1 LVLQNYTKNLIPPN
15 FSAFFLIFAL
25 VIRKILHTIFTKF
38 SSAGLGFLTIIL
50 ISQILGVEAKGEQ
63 AIMVYNI
70 NLLLMLFTL
79 IGNSTLIYLT
89 PRKDF
94 SNLIIPSFLWIVIT
108 AILVSLFFPNI
119 CVLIAVL
126 AAISEINQFL
136 LLGKQK
142 ISQANILKLIY
153 PLVSFSYILILWLF
167 NRFTSVEDFI
177 TAMLIAYIVSFF
189 YGIFALRD
197 EYKNLKLISKQEL
210 TSSFKTLFS
219 LGVTKQIGY
228 IAQSMNYRLCFY
240 ILGFY
245 CGETLVGIYSNA
257 VSLSEAVM
265 LFGSSLALVQYSS
278 LSNNEDDSSSKQFS
292 WKMSKING
300 IFTALAL
307 LVLCLLPQSVYSFI
321 FGKGFE
327 EISSAIRILS
337 IGVLP
342 LSIASNFTQYF
353 YAKGNFKISTFASI
367 IGLVI
372 TIIAGLILI
381 PKYQLQGAAF
391 TATLSYFTTFAIEF
405 YFFVFRK

>member
-1 LVLQNYTKNLIPPN
+1 MIKN
-15 FSAFFLIFAL
+15 
-25 VIRKILHTIFTKF
+25 ILHTIFTKF
-38 SSAGLGFLTIIL
+38 SSAALGFLTIIL
-50 ISQILGVEAKGEQ
+50 ISQILGAEAKGEQ

-70 NLLLMLFTL
+70 NLMLMFFTL
-79 IGNSTLIYLT
+79 IGNSTLIYLV

-94 SNLIIPSFLWIVIT
+94 SSLIIPSLIWVLFSAIIAAIVFIFVLKSGVFYSIICIII
-108 AILVSLFFPNI
+108 AIL
-119 CVLIAVL
+119 
-126 AAISEINQFL
+126 AALSEINQFL

-142 ISQANILKLIY
+142 ITQANTLKFLY
-153 PLVSFSYILILWLF
+153 PLISFSFILVLWLF
-167 NRFTSVEDFI
+167 DRFTKVEDFI
-177 TAMLIAYIVSFF
+177 LAMFIAYFISLF
-189 YGIFALRD
+189 YGLFALKD
-197 EYKNLKLISKQEL
+197 EYKNIKLLSKKEL
-210 TSSFKTLFS
+210 TSSFKTIFS

-245 CGETLVGIYSNA
+245 CGERLVGIYSNA

-278 LSNNEDDSSSKQFS
+278 LSNNENDSSSKQFS

-307 LVLCLLPQSVYSFI
+307 LVLCLLPSEVYSFI

-327 EISSAIRILS
+327 EISQAIRILS

-381 PKYQLQGAAF
+381 PKYQLQGAAL
-391 TATLSYFTTFAIEF
+391 TATLSYITTFTIEF

>member
-1 LVLQNYTKNLIPPN
+1 M
-15 FSAFFLIFAL
+15 
-25 VIRKILHTIFTKF
+25 IRKILHTIFTKF

-119 CVLIAVL
+119 CVFIAVL

-136 LLGKQK
+136 LFGKQK
-142 ISQANILKLIY
+142 ISQANILKLLY

-189 YGIFALRD
+189 YGIFALKD

-245 CGETLVGIYSNA
+245 CGERLVGIYSNA

-278 LSNNEDDSSSKQFS
+278 LSNNENDSSSKQFS

-307 LVLCLLPQSVYSFI
+307 LVLCLLPSEVYSFI

-327 EISSAIRILS
+327 EISQAIRILS

-381 PKYQLQGAAF
+381 PKYQLQGAAL

>member
-1 LVLQNYTKNLIPPN
+1 M
-15 FSAFFLIFAL
+15 
-25 VIRKILHTIFTKF
+25 IRKILHTIFTKF

-126 AAISEINQFL
+126 AAISEVNQFL

-177 TAMLIAYIVSFF
+177 TAMFIAYVVSLF
-189 YGIFALRD
+189 YGVFALRD

-292 WKMSKING
+292 WKMSKINC
-300 IFTALAL
+300 IFTAGAL
-307 LVLCLLPQSVYSFI
+307 LVLCLLPSEVYSFV

-327 EISSAIRILS
+327 EISQAIRILS

-381 PKYQLQGAAF
+381 PKYQLQGAAL

>member
-1 LVLQNYTKNLIPPN
+1 M
-15 FSAFFLIFAL
+15 
-25 VIRKILHTIFTKF
+25 IRKILHTIFTKF

-119 CVLIAVL
+119 CVFIAVL

-197 EYKNLKLISKQEL
+197 EYKNIKLISKQEL

-300 IFTALAL
+300 IFTAGAL
-307 LVLCLLPQSVYSFI
+307 LVLCLLPSEVYSFI

-327 EISSAIRILS
+327 EISQAIRILS

-381 PKYQLQGAAF
+381 PKHQLQGAAL

>member
-1 LVLQNYTKNLIPPN
+1 M
-15 FSAFFLIFAL
+15 
-25 VIRKILHTIFTKF
+25 IRKILHTIFTKF

-119 CVLIAVL
+119 CVFIAVL

-153 PLVSFSYILILWLF
+153 PLISFSYILILWLF

-278 LSNNEDDSSSKQFS
+278 LSNNENDSSSKQFS

-327 EISSAIRILS
+327 DISQAIRILS

-367 IGLVI
+367 IGLGV

-381 PKYQLQGAAF
+381 PKYQLQGAAL

>member
-1 LVLQNYTKNLIPPN
+1 M
-15 FSAFFLIFAL
+15 
-25 VIRKILHTIFTKF
+25 IRKILHTIFTKF

-119 CVLIAVL
+119 CVFIAVL

-153 PLVSFSYILILWLF
+153 PLISFSYILILWLF

-197 EYKNLKLISKQEL
+197 EYKNIKLISKQEL

-278 LSNNEDDSSSKQFS
+278 LSNNENDSSSKQFS

-300 IFTALAL
+300 IFTAGAL
-307 LVLCLLPQSVYSFI
+307 LVLCLLPSEVYSFI

-327 EISSAIRILS
+327 GISQAIRILS

-381 PKYQLQGAAF
+381 PKYQLQGAAL
-391 TATLSYFTTFAIEF
+391 TATLSYFTTFSIEF

>member
-1 LVLQNYTKNLIPPN
+1 M
-15 FSAFFLIFAL
+15 
-25 VIRKILHTIFTKF
+25 IRKILHTIFTKF

-119 CVLIAVL
+119 CVFIAVL

-197 EYKNLKLISKQEL
+197 EYKNIKLISKQEL

-307 LVLCLLPQSVYSFI
+307 LVLCLLPSEVYSFI

-327 EISSAIRILS
+327 EISQAIRILS

-367 IGLVI
+367 IGLGV

-381 PKYQLQGAAF
+381 PKHQLQGAAL

>member
-1 LVLQNYTKNLIPPN
+1 M
-15 FSAFFLIFAL
+15 
-25 VIRKILHTIFTKF
+25 IRKILHTIFTKF

-119 CVLIAVL
+119 CVFIAVL

-142 ISQANILKLIY
+142 ISKANILKLIY
-153 PLVSFSYILILWLF
+153 PLVSFSYILILWLL
-167 NRFTSVEDFI
+167 NRFDSVEDFI
-177 TAMLIAYIVSFF
+177 TAMFIAYIVSFF

-197 EYKNLKLISKQEL
+197 EYKNIKLISKQEL

-278 LSNNEDDSSSKQFS
+278 LSNNENDSSSKQFS

-307 LVLCLLPQSVYSFI
+307 LVLCLLPSEVYSFI

-327 EISSAIRILS
+327 DISQAIRILS

-367 IGLVI
+367 IGLGV

-381 PKYQLQGAAF
+381 PKYQLQGAAL
-391 TATLSYFTTFAIEF
+391 TATLSYFTTFSIEF

>member
-1 LVLQNYTKNLIPPN
+1 M
-15 FSAFFLIFAL
+15 
-25 VIRKILHTIFTKF
+25 IRKILHTIFTKF

-300 IFTALAL
+300 IFTAGAL

-327 EISSAIRILS
+327 DISQAIRILS

-381 PKYQLQGAAF
+381 PKYQLQGAAL

>member
-1 LVLQNYTKNLIPPN
+1 M
-15 FSAFFLIFAL
+15 
-25 VIRKILHTIFTKF
+25 IRKILHTIFTKF

-153 PLVSFSYILILWLF
+153 PLISFSYILILWLF

-177 TAMLIAYIVSFF
+177 TAMLIAYIVSLF

-300 IFTALAL
+300 IFTAGAL
-307 LVLCLLPQSVYSFI
+307 LVLCLLPSEVYSFV

-327 EISSAIRILS
+327 EISQAIRILS

-381 PKYQLQGAAF
+381 PKYQLQGAALA
-391 TATLSYFTTFAIEF
+391 ATLSYFTTFAIEF

>member
-1 LVLQNYTKNLIPPN
+1 M
-15 FSAFFLIFAL
+15 
-25 VIRKILHTIFTKF
+25 IRKILHTIFTKF

-119 CVLIAVL
+119 CVFIAVL

-142 ISQANILKLIY
+142 ISQANILKFIY

-307 LVLCLLPQSVYSFI
+307 LVLCLLPSEVYSFI

-327 EISSAIRILS
+327 EISQAIRILS

-381 PKYQLQGAAF
+381 PKYQLQGAALA
-391 TATLSYFTTFAIEF
+391 ATLSYFTTFSIEF

>member
-1 LVLQNYTKNLIPPN
+1 M
-15 FSAFFLIFAL
+15 
-25 VIRKILHTIFTKF
+25 IRKILHTIFTKF

-94 SNLIIPSFLWIVIT
+94 SNLIFPSFLWIVIT

-278 LSNNEDDSSSKQFS
+278 LSNNENDSSSKQFS

-300 IFTALAL
+300 IFTAGAL
-307 LVLCLLPQSVYSFI
+307 LVLCLLPSEVYSFV

-327 EISSAIRILS
+327 EISQAIRILS

-381 PKYQLQGAAF
+381 PKYQLQGAAL

>member
-1 LVLQNYTKNLIPPN
+1 M
-15 FSAFFLIFAL
+15 
-25 VIRKILHTIFTKF
+25 IRKILHTIFTKF

-245 CGETLVGIYSNA
+245 CGERLVGIYSNA

-278 LSNNEDDSSSKQFS
+278 LSNNDNDKTSKQFS

-300 IFTALAL
+300 LFTAFAL
-307 LVLCLLPQSVYSFI
+307 LVLCLLPQNVYTFI
-321 FGKGFE
+321 FGEGFS
-327 EISSAIRILS
+327 EISTAIRILS
-337 IGVLP
+337 IGILP

-353 YAKGNFKISTFASI
+353 YAKGNFKISTVASL
-367 IGLVI
+367 IGLAV

-381 PKYQLQGAAF
+381 PKYQLQGAAL

-405 YFFVFRK
+405 YFFALKK

>member
-1 LVLQNYTKNLIPPN
+1 M
-15 FSAFFLIFAL
+15 
-25 VIRKILHTIFTKF
+25 IRKILHTIFTKF

-142 ISQANILKLIY
+142 ISKANILKLLY
-153 PLVSFSYILILWLF
+153 PLVSFTYILVLWLF

-189 YGIFALRD
+189 YGIFALKD
-197 EYKNLKLISKQEL
+197 EYKNLKPISKQEL
-210 TSSFKTLFS
+210 TSSFKTLFK

-307 LVLCLLPQSVYSFI
+307 LVLCLLPSEVYSFI

-327 EISSAIRILS
+327 EISQAIRILS

-381 PKYQLQGAAF
+381 PKYQLQGAAL
-391 TATLSYFTTFAIEF
+391 TASLSYLTTFAIEF

>member
-1 LVLQNYTKNLIPPN
+1 M
-15 FSAFFLIFAL
+15 
-25 VIRKILHTIFTKF
+25 IRKILHTIFTKF

-167 NRFTSVEDFI
+167 NRFDSVENFI

-197 EYKNLKLISKQEL
+197 EYKNIKLISKQEL

-307 LVLCLLPQSVYSFI
+307 LVLCLLSSEVYSFV

-327 EISSAIRILS
+327 EISQAIRILS

-372 TIIAGLILI
+372 TIIVGLILI
-381 PKYQLQGAAF
+381 PKYQLQGAAL

>member
-1 LVLQNYTKNLIPPN
+1 
-15 FSAFFLIFAL
+15 
-25 VIRKILHTIFTKF
+25 
-38 SSAGLGFLTIIL
+38 
-50 ISQILGVEAKGEQ
+50 
-63 AIMVYNI
+63 MVYNI

-153 PLVSFSYILILWLF
+153 PLISFSYILILWLF
-167 NRFTSVEDFI
+167 NRFTKVEDFI
-177 TAMLIAYIVSFF
+177 TAMFIAYVVSLF
-189 YGIFALRD
+189 YGVFVLKD
-197 EYKNLKLISKQEL
+197 EYKNIKFLSTKELKAD
-210 TSSFKTLFS
+210 FKNLFR
-219 LGVTKQIGY
+219 LGFTKQIGY

-245 CGETLVGIYSNA
+245 CGERLVGIYSNA

-278 LSNNEDDSSSKQFS
+278 LSNNENDSSSKQFS

-307 LVLCLLPQSVYSFI
+307 LVLCLLPSEVYSFV

-327 EISSAIRILS
+327 EISQAIRILS

-381 PKYQLQGAAF
+381 PKYQLQGAAL
-391 TATLSYFTTFAIEF
+391 TATLSYFTTFSIEF

>member
-1 LVLQNYTKNLIPPN
+1 M
-15 FSAFFLIFAL
+15 
-25 VIRKILHTIFTKF
+25 IRKILHTIFTKF

-119 CVLIAVL
+119 CVFIAVL

-197 EYKNLKLISKQEL
+197 EYKNIKLISKQEL

-307 LVLCLLPQSVYSFI
+307 LVLCLLPSEVYSFI

-327 EISSAIRILS
+327 EISQAIRILS

-367 IGLVI
+367 IGLGV

-381 PKYQLQGAAF
+381 PKYQLQGAAL
-391 TATLSYFTTFAIEF
+391 TATLSYFTTFSIEF

>member
-1 LVLQNYTKNLIPPN
+1 M
-15 FSAFFLIFAL
+15 
-25 VIRKILHTIFTKF
+25 IRKILHTIFTKF
-38 SSAGLGFLTIIL
+38 SSAALGFLTIIL
-50 ISQILGVEAKGEQ
+50 ISQILGAEAKGEQ

-245 CGETLVGIYSNA
+245 CGERLVGIYSNA

-278 LSNNEDDSSSKQFS
+278 LSNNDNDKTSKQFS

-300 IFTALAL
+300 LFTAFAL
-307 LVLCLLPQSVYSFI
+307 LVLCLLPQSVYTFI
-321 FGKGFE
+321 FGEGFS
-327 EISSAIRILS
+327 EISTAIRILS
-337 IGVLP
+337 IGILP

-353 YAKGNFKISTFASI
+353 YAKGNFKISTVASL
-367 IGLVI
+367 IGLAV

-381 PKYQLQGAAF
+381 PKYQLQGAAL

-405 YFFVFRK
+405 YFFALKK

>member
-1 LVLQNYTKNLIPPN
+1 M
-15 FSAFFLIFAL
+15 
-25 VIRKILHTIFTKF
+25 IRKILHTIFTKF

-153 PLVSFSYILILWLF
+153 PLVSFSYILILWLL
-167 NRFTSVEDFI
+167 NRFDSVEDFI

-197 EYKNLKLISKQEL
+197 EYKNIKLISKQEL

-278 LSNNEDDSSSKQFS
+278 LSNNENDSSSKQFS

-300 IFTALAL
+300 IFTAGAL
-307 LVLCLLPQSVYSFI
+307 LVLCLLPSEVYSFI

-327 EISSAIRILS
+327 EISQAIRILS

-381 PKYQLQGAAF
+381 PKYQLQGAALA
-391 TATLSYFTTFAIEF
+391 ATLSYFTTFAIEF

>member
-1 LVLQNYTKNLIPPN
+1 M
-15 FSAFFLIFAL
+15 
-25 VIRKILHTIFTKF
+25 IRKILHTIFTKF

-197 EYKNLKLISKQEL
+197 EYKNIKLISKDR
-210 TSSFKTLFS
+210 K
-219 LGVTKQIGY
+219 
-228 IAQSMNYRLCFY
+228 
-240 ILGFY
+240 
-245 CGETLVGIYSNA
+245 
-257 VSLSEAVM
+257 
-265 LFGSSLALVQYSS
+265 
-278 LSNNEDDSSSKQFS
+278 
-292 WKMSKING
+292 
-300 IFTALAL
+300 
-307 LVLCLLPQSVYSFI
+307 SV
-321 FGKGFE
+321 
-327 EISSAIRILS
+327 
-337 IGVLP
+337 V
-342 LSIASNFTQYF
+342 
-353 YAKGNFKISTFASI
+353 
-367 IGLVI
+367 
-372 TIIAGLILI
+372 
-381 PKYQLQGAAF
+381 
-391 TATLSYFTTFAIEF
+391 
-405 YFFVFRK
+405 

>member
-1 LVLQNYTKNLIPPN
+1 M
-15 FSAFFLIFAL
+15 
-25 VIRKILHTIFTKF
+25 IRKILHTIFTKF

-153 PLVSFSYILILWLF
+153 PLVSFSYILILWLL
-167 NRFTSVEDFI
+167 NRFDSVEDFI

-197 EYKNLKLISKQEL
+197 EYKNIKLISKQEL

-240 ILGFY
+240 FLGFY

-307 LVLCLLPQSVYSFI
+307 LVLCLLPSEVYSFV

-327 EISSAIRILS
+327 EISQAIRILS

-381 PKYQLQGAAF
+381 PKYQLQGAALA
-391 TATLSYFTTFAIEF
+391 ATLSYFTTFAIEF

>member
-1 LVLQNYTKNLIPPN
+1 M
-15 FSAFFLIFAL
+15 
-25 VIRKILHTIFTKF
+25 IRKILHTIFTKF

-197 EYKNLKLISKQEL
+197 EYKNIKLISKQEL

-278 LSNNEDDSSSKQFS
+278 LSNNENDSSSKQFS

-307 LVLCLLPQSVYSFI
+307 LVLCLLPSEVYSFI

-327 EISSAIRILS
+327 EISQAIRILS

-381 PKYQLQGAAF
+381 PKYQLQGAALA
-391 TATLSYFTTFAIEF
+391 ATLSYFTTFAIEF

>member
-1 LVLQNYTKNLIPPN
+1 M
-15 FSAFFLIFAL
+15 
-25 VIRKILHTIFTKF
+25 IRKILHTIFTKF

-119 CVLIAVL
+119 CVFIAVL

-153 PLVSFSYILILWLF
+153 PLVSFSYILILCLF

-307 LVLCLLPQSVYSFI
+307 LVLCLLPSEVYSFI

-327 EISSAIRILS
+327 DISQAIRILS

-367 IGLVI
+367 IGLGV

-381 PKYQLQGAAF
+381 PKYQLQGAALA
-391 TATLSYFTTFAIEF
+391 ATLSYFTTFAIEF

>member
-1 LVLQNYTKNLIPPN
+1 M
-15 FSAFFLIFAL
+15 
-25 VIRKILHTIFTKF
+25 IRKILHTIFTKF

-189 YGIFALRD
+189 YGIFTLRD

-278 LSNNEDDSSSKQFS
+278 LSNNENDSSSKQFS

-307 LVLCLLPQSVYSFI
+307 LVLCLLPSEVYSFV

-327 EISSAIRILS
+327 EISQAIRILS

-381 PKYQLQGAAF
+381 PKYQLQGAAL

>member
-1 LVLQNYTKNLIPPN
+1 M
-15 FSAFFLIFAL
+15 
-25 VIRKILHTIFTKF
+25 IRKILHTIFTKF

-245 CGETLVGIYSNA
+245 CGESLVGIYSNA

-307 LVLCLLPQSVYSFI
+307 LVLCLLPSEVYSFV

-327 EISSAIRILS
+327 EISQAIRILS

-367 IGLVI
+367 IGLGV

-381 PKYQLQGAAF
+381 PKYQLQGAALA
-391 TATLSYFTTFAIEF
+391 ATLSYFTTFAIEF

>member
-1 LVLQNYTKNLIPPN
+1 M
-15 FSAFFLIFAL
+15 
-25 VIRKILHTIFTKF
+25 IRKILHTIFTKF

-108 AILVSLFFPNI
+108 AILVSLFFPNV
-119 CVLIAVL
+119 CVFIAVL

-153 PLVSFSYILILWLF
+153 PLVSFSYILILWLL
-167 NRFTSVEDFI
+167 NRFDSVEDFI

-197 EYKNLKLISKQEL
+197 EYKNIKLISKQEL

-307 LVLCLLPQSVYSFI
+307 LVLCLLPSEVYSFI

-327 EISSAIRILS
+327 EISQAIRILS

-367 IGLVI
+367 IGLGV

-381 PKYQLQGAAF
+381 PKYQLQGAALA
-391 TATLSYFTTFAIEF
+391 ATLSYFTTFSIEF

>member
-1 LVLQNYTKNLIPPN
+1 M
-15 FSAFFLIFAL
+15 
-25 VIRKILHTIFTKF
+25 IRKILHTIFTKF

-307 LVLCLLPQSVYSFI
+307 LVLCLLPSEVYSFI

-327 EISSAIRILS
+327 EISQAIRILS

-381 PKYQLQGAAF
+381 PKYQLQGAALA
-391 TATLSYFTTFAIEF
+391 ATLSYFTTFAIEF

>member
-1 LVLQNYTKNLIPPN
+1 M
-15 FSAFFLIFAL
+15 
-25 VIRKILHTIFTKF
+25 IRKILHTIFTKF

-119 CVLIAVL
+119 CVFIAVL

-153 PLVSFSYILILWLF
+153 PLISFSYILILWLF

-245 CGETLVGIYSNA
+245 CGESLVGIYSNA

-307 LVLCLLPQSVYSFI
+307 LVLCLLPSEVYSFI

-327 EISSAIRILS
+327 EISQAIRILS

-381 PKYQLQGAAF
+381 PKYQLQGAAL